1 MCALVCL
8 NSCENYPSRYAA
20 APSFRAGRIA
30 EVLGRKAVAAA
41 TACVAG
47 RRDVVADAAA
57 VAVAVVNPRG
67 ATPSREFR
75 TVGWTA
81 LWGPWSEI
89 QVVGLVCVVC
99 VCVYLMHFGHDH
111 CWISDHHFYGWAI
124 FSRCNTCLRKKHS
137 SLSHCQS
144 HIRIPTKQTR
154 TCLCRNEIVRES
166 RSQNCR
172 AQSSE
177 HFTAK
182 SEQELI

>member
-1 MCALVCL
+1 MCTRVFLYA
-8 NSCENYPSRYAA
+8 CENYPSRYAA

-57 VAVAVVNPRG
+57 VAVAAVNPRG
-67 ATPSREFR
+67 ASPSREFR

-99 VCVYLMHFGHDH
+99 VCVFNALRTRSLLDFRSPFLWLGN
-111 CWISDHHFYGWAI
+111 I
-124 FSRCNTCLRKKHS
+124 FEVQHVFTQETFFAL
-137 SLSHCQS
+137 SLPITYSNSHEANANVFMSQ
-144 HIRIPTKQTR
+144 
-154 TCLCRNEIVRES
+154 RN
-166 RSQNCR
+166 C
-172 AQSSE
+172 
-177 HFTAK
+177 T
-182 SEQELI
+182 